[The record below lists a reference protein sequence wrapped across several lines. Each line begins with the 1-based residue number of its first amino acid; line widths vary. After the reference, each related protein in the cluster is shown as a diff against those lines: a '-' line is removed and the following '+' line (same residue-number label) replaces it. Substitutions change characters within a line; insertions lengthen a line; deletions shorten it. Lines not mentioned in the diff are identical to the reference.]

1 MRSIVQ
7 VSRAALIFIAIIL
20 CSIWSP
26 PANASTVVR
35 VCLNQEMQGRPTG
48 VLSSQLLAIAG
59 RQLPELKFE
68 FTPLPWARCLKMA
81 ELGQF
86 DAVLAGSFTPE
97 RAKSLTYPLKTD
109 GTLDASKRMFNLGFV
124 LIRRTGS
131 KVSWDGERFTNLNG
145 PLGAQSGYSVVEY
158 LREQKI
164 EVDDGNPTVQG
175 GLRKLLAQRIS
186 GMIINPF
193 NFEAQLRDPEFNDKL
208 EIVTGPLIQQKP
220 YFLILSNQF
229 YTSHAKVAAKLWK
242 TIEITRNSKEFA
254 RLYSKQLEEL
264 QAGLKLNP

>member
-1 MRSIVQ
+1 MLYIVHFSLA
-7 VSRAALIFIAIIL
+7 VIAIIL
-20 CSIWSP
+20 CSICSS
-26 PANASTVVR
+26 PANASTIVR
-35 VCLNQEMQGRPTG
+35 VCLNQEMHGRPTG
-48 VLSSQLLAIAG
+48 VMSNQLLALVG
-59 RQLPELKFE
+59 RQMPELQFE

-97 RAKSLTYPLKTD
+97 RGKSLAYPLRTD
-109 GTLDASKRMFNLGFV
+109 GTLDVGKRMFNLGFV

-131 KVSWDGERFTNLNG
+131 KVNWNGERFANLDG
-145 PLGAQSGYSVVEY
+145 PLGAQSGYSVAEY

-175 GLRKLLAQRIS
+175 GLRKLLARRIS

-193 NFEAQLRDPEFNDKL
+193 NFEAQLQDPEFNGKL
-208 EIVTGPLIQQKP
+208 EIVAGPLIQKKP

-229 YTSHAKVAAKLWK
+229 HTSHTKIAAKLWK
-242 TIEITRNSKEFA
+242 TIETNRNSNEFA